1 MYTYDEAFTYYRSLR
16 YKPEVIN
23 AYWDHEMLP
32 AKTAKRVPA
41 AKAPRAAKAA
51 PEAKSKAKPKE
62 KPKAKAKATPEPKAK
77 GKAKAKA
84 KAKTKVAGPANPKRF
99 INDEGSIV
107 QDSVDGLIWSTENL
121 ARLDGY
127 PDIKVVYRTDWSKD
141 KVALISGGGAGHE
154 PMHGGFVGQ
163 GLLTA
168 AISGETFASP
178 SIDAVLAAIV
188 QVTGPKGC
196 LLVIKNYTGD
206 RLNFTLAAQKA
217 RSIYGL
223 QVETVIVKDD
233 VATSAERGICGTL
246 FVHKVAGA
254 MSEEGKSLA
263 DIKTQVEQV
272 IRDSVSLGVS
282 MSVVRRL
289 KAESIG
295 LKKMEVGLGIH
306 GEPGARTE
314 AMASAKAIV
323 EMLMEGLAQGRSSK
337 GLPEPTDGLICM
349 INNLGGVPPQE
360 MCILVAELMR
370 SKWGSS
376 VKLLI
381 GPAFL
386 CTSLETWNRRMVQPG
401 EQWWPV
407 TVRLGLLAR
416 FLKSMGSDFRQ
427 RLGYRPTRQV
437 GIWSATASELHVT
450 RDLAAERPDSSLLHR
465 SCPWGGHLV
474 RLDLRNIRVMG
485 APEIASNVLVR
496 PEVRSRYSGVLEKG
510 VYRDVM
516 SSEILKTFN
525 PGDALIEQFYTM
537 PALRLPALLFGDFSV
552 LESLYGPSSRGFLG
566 RQKLRRDFPEQGH
579 STYIFE
585 DRFGRAQEY
594 LLTARREHQ
603 SQNIFHFVCI
613 FSTPE
618 DKWYDWFSPFFF
630 LLMDEAHRVV
640 QGYMNRPGIQELRQ
654 ADEQF
659 YITLALR
666 NFNRG
671 PPLLPSDE

>member
-1 MYTYDEAFTYYRSLR
+1 MAPERRRDPSDGAMYTYDEAFTYYRSLR

-386 CTSLETWNRRMVQPG
+386 CTSLDMN
-401 EQWWPV
+401 
-407 TVRLGLLAR
+407 
-416 FLKSMGSDFRQ
+416 
-427 RLGYRPTRQV
+427 
-437 GIWSATASELHVT
+437 GISL
-450 RDLAAERPDSSLLHR
+450 SLLPY
-465 SCPWGGHLV
+465 SSQLAPWIQAPVACSAWPKAVAPQFPELAPVKVKDCFEGVSPSSDENVKAILEKACKALV
-474 RLDLRNIRVMG
+474 EAKAELDRLDSKVGDADCGSTMAKAASSILEKQEQLPMADPKAFCACLSDLLGKTMG
-485 APEIASNVLVR
+485 GS
-496 PEVRSRYSGVLEKG
+496 SGVLLSIMFMGMSSHLDGSNSWSSGPAALKVGLQAMMDAGGAAPGARTMLDALVPAADALVEQKGLTGAAAAAKEGTEKTKSMKPKAGRSENVPESVLKG
-510 VYRDVM
+510 VPD
-516 SSEILKTFN
+516 
-525 PGDALIEQFYTM
+525 PGAKAVELVFAALC
-537 PALRLPALLFGDFSV
+537 P
-552 LESLYGPSSRGFLG
+552 
-566 RQKLRRDFPEQGH
+566 
-579 STYIFE
+579 
-585 DRFGRAQEY
+585 
-594 LLTARREHQ
+594 
-603 SQNIFHFVCI
+603 
-613 FSTPE
+613 
-618 DKWYDWFSPFFF
+618 
-630 LLMDEAHRVV
+630 
-640 QGYMNRPGIQELRQ
+640 
-654 ADEQF
+654 
-659 YITLALR
+659 
-666 NFNRG
+666 
-671 PPLLPSDE
+671 

>member
-1 MYTYDEAFTYYRSLR
+1 MAPERRRDPSDGAMYTYDEAFTYYRSLR

-223 QVETVIVKDD
+223 LVETVIVKDD

-386 CTSLETWNRRMVQPG
+386 CTSLDMN
-401 EQWWPV
+401 
-407 TVRLGLLAR
+407 
-416 FLKSMGSDFRQ
+416 
-427 RLGYRPTRQV
+427 
-437 GIWSATASELHVT
+437 GISL
-450 RDLAAERPDSSLLHR
+450 SLLPY
-465 SCPWGGHLV
+465 SSQLAPWIQAPVACSAWPKAVAPQFPEPAPVKVKDCFEGVSPSSDENVKAILEKACKALV
-474 RLDLRNIRVMG
+474 EAKAELDRLDSKVGDADCGSTMAKAASSILEKQEQLPMADPKAFCACLSDLLGKTMG
-485 APEIASNVLVR
+485 GS
-496 PEVRSRYSGVLEKG
+496 SGVLLSIMFMGMSSHLDGSNSWSSGPAALKAGLQAMMDAGGAAPGARTMLDALVPAADALVEQKGLTGAAAAAKEGTEKTKSMKPKAGRSENVPESVLKG
-510 VYRDVM
+510 VPD
-516 SSEILKTFN
+516 
-525 PGDALIEQFYTM
+525 PGAKAVELVFAALC
-537 PALRLPALLFGDFSV
+537 P
-552 LESLYGPSSRGFLG
+552 
-566 RQKLRRDFPEQGH
+566 
-579 STYIFE
+579 
-585 DRFGRAQEY
+585 
-594 LLTARREHQ
+594 
-603 SQNIFHFVCI
+603 
-613 FSTPE
+613 
-618 DKWYDWFSPFFF
+618 
-630 LLMDEAHRVV
+630 
-640 QGYMNRPGIQELRQ
+640 
-654 ADEQF
+654 
-659 YITLALR
+659 
-666 NFNRG
+666 
-671 PPLLPSDE
+671 

>member
-1 MYTYDEAFTYYRSLR
+1 MAPERRRDPSDGAMYTYDEAFTYYRSLR

-223 QVETVIVKDD
+223 LVETVIVKDD

-386 CTSLETWNRRMVQPG
+386 CTSLDMN
-401 EQWWPV
+401 
-407 TVRLGLLAR
+407 
-416 FLKSMGSDFRQ
+416 
-427 RLGYRPTRQV
+427 
-437 GIWSATASELHVT
+437 GISL
-450 RDLAAERPDSSLLHR
+450 SLLPY
-465 SCPWGGHLV
+465 SSQLAPWIQAPVACSAWPKAVAPQFPEPAPVKVKDCFEGVSPSSDENVKAILEKACKALIEAKAELD
-474 RLDLRNIRVMG
+474 RLDSKVGDADCGSTMAKAASSILEKQEQLPMADPKAFCACLSDLLGKTMG
-485 APEIASNVLVR
+485 GS
-496 PEVRSRYSGVLEKG
+496 SGVLLSIMFMGMSSHLDGSNSWSSGPAALKAGLQAMMDAGGAAPGARTMLDALVPAADALVEQKGLTGAAAAAKEGTEKTKSMKPKAGRSENVPESVLKG
-510 VYRDVM
+510 VPD
-516 SSEILKTFN
+516 
-525 PGDALIEQFYTM
+525 PGAKAVELVFAALC
-537 PALRLPALLFGDFSV
+537 P
-552 LESLYGPSSRGFLG
+552 
-566 RQKLRRDFPEQGH
+566 
-579 STYIFE
+579 
-585 DRFGRAQEY
+585 
-594 LLTARREHQ
+594 
-603 SQNIFHFVCI
+603 
-613 FSTPE
+613 
-618 DKWYDWFSPFFF
+618 
-630 LLMDEAHRVV
+630 
-640 QGYMNRPGIQELRQ
+640 
-654 ADEQF
+654 
-659 YITLALR
+659 
-666 NFNRG
+666 
-671 PPLLPSDE
+671 

>member
-1 MYTYDEAFTYYRSLR
+1 MAPERRRDPSDGAMYTYDEAFTYYRSLR

-223 QVETVIVKDD
+223 LVETVIVKDD

-386 CTSLETWNRRMVQPG
+386 CTSLDMN
-401 EQWWPV
+401 
-407 TVRLGLLAR
+407 
-416 FLKSMGSDFRQ
+416 
-427 RLGYRPTRQV
+427 
-437 GIWSATASELHVT
+437 GISL
-450 RDLAAERPDSSLLHR
+450 SLLPY
-465 SCPWGGHLV
+465 SSQLAPWIQAPVACSAWPKAVAPQFPEPAPVKVKDCFEGVSPSSDENVKAILEKACKALV
-474 RLDLRNIRVMG
+474 EAKAELDRLDSKVGDADCGSTMAKAASSILEKQEQLPMADPKAFCACLSDLLGKTMG
-485 APEIASNVLVR
+485 GS
-496 PEVRSRYSGVLEKG
+496 SGVLLSIMFMGMSSHLDGSNSWSSGPAALKVGLQAMMDAGGAAPGARTMLDALVPAADALVEQKGLTGAAAAAKEGTEKTKSMKPKAGRSENVPESVLKG
-510 VYRDVM
+510 VPD
-516 SSEILKTFN
+516 
-525 PGDALIEQFYTM
+525 PGAKAVELVFAALC
-537 PALRLPALLFGDFSV
+537 P
-552 LESLYGPSSRGFLG
+552 
-566 RQKLRRDFPEQGH
+566 
-579 STYIFE
+579 
-585 DRFGRAQEY
+585 
-594 LLTARREHQ
+594 
-603 SQNIFHFVCI
+603 
-613 FSTPE
+613 
-618 DKWYDWFSPFFF
+618 
-630 LLMDEAHRVV
+630 
-640 QGYMNRPGIQELRQ
+640 
-654 ADEQF
+654 
-659 YITLALR
+659 
-666 NFNRG
+666 
-671 PPLLPSDE
+671 

>member
-1 MYTYDEAFTYYRSLR
+1 MAPERRRDPSDGAMYTYDEGNVPRR

-386 CTSLETWNRRMVQPG
+386 CTSLDMN
-401 EQWWPV
+401 
-407 TVRLGLLAR
+407 
-416 FLKSMGSDFRQ
+416 
-427 RLGYRPTRQV
+427 
-437 GIWSATASELHVT
+437 GISL
-450 RDLAAERPDSSLLHR
+450 SLLPY
-465 SCPWGGHLV
+465 SSQLAPWIQAPVACSAWPKAVAPQFPELAPVKVKDCFEGVSPSSDENVKGILEKACKALIEAKAELD
-474 RLDLRNIRVMG
+474 RLDSKVGDADCGSTMAKAASSILEKQEQLPMADPKAFCACLSDLLGKTMG
-485 APEIASNVLVR
+485 GS
-496 PEVRSRYSGVLEKG
+496 SGVLLSIMFMGMSSHLDGSNSWSSGPAALKVGLQAMMDAGGAAPGARTMLDALVPAADALVEQKGLTGAAAAAKEGTEKTKSMKPKAGRSENVPESVLKG
-510 VYRDVM
+510 VPD
-516 SSEILKTFN
+516 
-525 PGDALIEQFYTM
+525 PGAKAVELVFAALC
-537 PALRLPALLFGDFSV
+537 P
-552 LESLYGPSSRGFLG
+552 
-566 RQKLRRDFPEQGH
+566 
-579 STYIFE
+579 
-585 DRFGRAQEY
+585 
-594 LLTARREHQ
+594 
-603 SQNIFHFVCI
+603 
-613 FSTPE
+613 
-618 DKWYDWFSPFFF
+618 
-630 LLMDEAHRVV
+630 
-640 QGYMNRPGIQELRQ
+640 
-654 ADEQF
+654 
-659 YITLALR
+659 
-666 NFNRG
+666 
-671 PPLLPSDE
+671 